1 MTGGLSR
8 LINIS
13 GHGAFVANA
22 VWFIMYKNMNIS
34 EFLVVFGLT
43 GGDLFLLLII
53 VVFGF
58 YLVDKIR
65 K

>member
-13 GHGAFVANA
+13 GRGAFVANA
-22 VWFIMYKNMNIS
+22 VWFIMYKNMS

-53 VVFGF
+53 VAFGF